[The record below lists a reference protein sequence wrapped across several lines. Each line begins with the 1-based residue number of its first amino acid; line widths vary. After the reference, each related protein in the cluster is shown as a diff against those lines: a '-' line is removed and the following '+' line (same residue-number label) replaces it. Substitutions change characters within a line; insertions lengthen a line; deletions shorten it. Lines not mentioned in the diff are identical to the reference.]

1 MAFLKGLIPGLILT
15 FVLAGILG
23 SNGTTAGWLNVYGT
37 DIEQYRIYWSWPL
50 FVISTGLGWGIFA
63 MLD

>member
-15 FVLAGILG
+15 FVMAGILG
-23 SNGTTAGWLNVYGT
+23 SNGQSAGWLSVHAV
-37 DIEQYRIYWSWPL
+37 DIEQFRFYWSWPL
-50 FVISTGLGWGIFA
+50 FVISTGLGTGIFA

>member
-1 MAFLKGLIPGLILT
+1 MAFIKGLVPGLLLT

-23 SNGTTAGWLNVYGT
+23 SNGQSAGWLEVHSFAV
-37 DIEQYRIYWSWPL
+37 EQVKGYWSWPL
-50 FVISTGLGWGIFA
+50 FVVSTGLGWGIFA